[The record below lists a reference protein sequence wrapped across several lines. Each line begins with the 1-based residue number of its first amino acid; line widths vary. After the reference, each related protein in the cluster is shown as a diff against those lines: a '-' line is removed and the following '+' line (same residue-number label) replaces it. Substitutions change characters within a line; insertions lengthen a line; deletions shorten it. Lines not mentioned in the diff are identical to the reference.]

1 MVNLVMDRVNEI
13 MTEFGYTREEAQ
25 RAMNL
30 LSLAEEWERANDHK
44 HVKEDMTKFEE
55 DKL

>member
-25 RAMNL
+25 RALDL